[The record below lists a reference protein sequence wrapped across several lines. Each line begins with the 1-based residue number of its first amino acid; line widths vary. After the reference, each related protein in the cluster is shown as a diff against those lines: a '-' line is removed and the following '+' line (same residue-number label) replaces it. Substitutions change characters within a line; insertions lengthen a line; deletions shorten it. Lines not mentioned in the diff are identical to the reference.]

1 MTSDLIRA
9 EHYVNLCMKKL
20 LLHLLFSCVL
30 LSTTPLTGNSAG
42 GQWLLEVYVA
52 TSRVP
57 FKAYIPAD
65 YWAGGYDQ
73 SYFDD
78 PQKFTADFHARYDHY
93 EQLQIYSRIED
104 RTEFARHVEFPMH
117 DFDYDYESTFLVNPK
132 EVIYIK
138 LNKVW
143 LRGDYHIVVLSE
155 LEMVDTTWLSQP
167 FVESYPAGDDVGC
180 RLMVCDFGQ
189 SESTNLIDE
198 LTAIFSTERGFKS
211 DSKARRR
218 QILSELYCKRIVVI
232 EMCGC

>member
-1 MTSDLIRA
+1 
-9 EHYVNLCMKKL
+9 MKKSSL
-20 LLHLLFSCVL
+20 LLLFSCV
-30 LSTTPLTGNSAG
+30 TIGIIPLTAHSAG
-42 GQWLLEVYVA
+42 GQWLLEVFVA

-65 YWAGGYDQ
+65 YWARDYDQ

-93 EQLQIYSRIED
+93 EQFQIFSSIED
-104 RTEFARHVEFPMH
+104 RTDFARHVQFPMH
-117 DFDYDYESTFLVNPK
+117 DFDYDSESAFLIHPK
-132 EVIYIK
+132 EVICIK

-155 LEMVDTTWLSQP
+155 LNMSDTTWLSQAYI
-167 FVESYPAGDDVGC
+167 ESFPAGDDVGC

-189 SESTNLIDE
+189 SDSANLVGE
-198 LTAIFSTERGFKS
+198 LTSLFSTERGFRNET
-211 DSKARRR
+211 KARRR
-218 QILSELYCKRIVVI
+218 QILNKLYRNRIVVI